1 MTGETDLDT
10 LLSSLAPQLLSGE
23 YVYCTLANSRYGDYA
38 ELEPLACFAEAEGLT
53 LVLPRQRAETAGL
66 YYETVYRCIA
76 LGVHSSLD
84 SVGLTAAVAEQLARH
99 GISANVIAAYYH
111 DHIFVPFD
119 RVEQAMTALE
129 SIDE

>member
-1 MTGETDLDT
+1 MR
-10 LLSSLAPQLLSGE
+10 LSIA
-23 YVYCTLANSRYGDYA
+23 A
-38 ELEPLACFAEAEGLT
+38 
-53 LVLPRQRAETAGL
+53 LPWVFTPVW
-66 YYETVYRCIA
+66 T
-76 LGVHSSLD
+76 
-84 SVGLTAAVAEQLARH
+84 ARH